1 MNLIIK
7 KLISELVE
15 EFDNKE
21 TRENIEYSVIEPCLN
36 FIIKKLQ
43 PYFIATTITIIVLFV
58 CISFIIYLLLSPSS
72 SSSSSFTS
80 REV

>member
-72 SSSSSFTS
+72 SSFTS

>member
-1 MNLIIK
+1 MNLIK

-15 EFDNKE
+15 EFDNKD
-21 TRENIEYSVIEPCLN
+21 TRGNIEISVIDPCLD

-58 CISFIIYLLLSPSS
+58 SISFIIYLLLK
-72 SSSSSFTS
+72 
-80 REV
+80 

>member
-21 TRENIEYSVIEPCLN
+21 TRENIEDSVIEPCLN

-58 CISFIIYLLLSPSS
+58 CISFIIYLLLSPS
-72 SSSSSFTS
+72 FTS

>member
-7 KLISELVE
+7 KLLLEIVE
-15 EFDNKE
+15 EFDKIE
-21 TRENIEYSVIEPCLN
+21 TRDKVENNIIDPCLK

-58 CISFIIYLLLSPSS
+58 SITFIIYLLLASK
-72 SSSSSFTS
+72 
-80 REV
+80 